1 MTWNET
7 YKHTLSKELG
17 QIEEVVKQMQDF
29 GNYHLELV
37 VKLEKLQR
45 LKIQGGKNSPKDQNF
60 QHSQQFIT
68 HLSKTQLQR

>member
-29 GNYHLELV
+29 GN
-37 VKLEKLQR
+37 
-45 LKIQGGKNSPKDQNF
+45 
-60 QHSQQFIT
+60 
-68 HLSKTQLQR
+68 